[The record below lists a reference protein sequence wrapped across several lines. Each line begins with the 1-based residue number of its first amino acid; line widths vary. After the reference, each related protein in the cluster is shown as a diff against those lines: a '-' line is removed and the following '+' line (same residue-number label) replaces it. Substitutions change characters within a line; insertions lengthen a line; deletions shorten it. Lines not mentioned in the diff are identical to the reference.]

1 MGENSIRRRYVR
13 ILLIILAALLVAGTI
28 ALLKAPDKKKAAPVQ
43 HSGKEI
49 DPEEVERL
57 RSLGYLDFVPA
68 QKEDKRSGVL
78 RKTSDSNPGYNF
90 FTNAFLCMAVLMDS
104 DGKVVNYWHQQD
116 LCDRWA
122 YAEFLTNGD
131 ILVIGRDRKKNK
143 TDARESLR
151 FLEKLSWDGTV
162 LWKQTVPAHHDV
174 EVTPSGQ
181 LLALTVQLRMIP
193 EIHPTIRVRDNSISL
208 LSSEGALLESVSLYD
223 LFRTAGKTV
232 SLQPVGHK
240 NANEIDLIHANSVE
254 WIRPEKLSRND
265 APDFYSPDCILF
277 TTRHQD
283 TIGLVNWKT
292 KKIVWAWGQGIIS
305 GPHDATLLA
314 NGNILLFDNGLNRGW
329 SRIIELNP
337 ISKKIVWSY
346 QAQQQKDFHTADR
359 GSNQRLPNGNTLITE
374 SDKGHAFEVTRD
386 GRIAWEYLNP
396 FKNSKAERA
405 TIVRLYRYETGV
417 IENIIR
423 TRGKGRTDAPTQV
436 KTAGSAR
443 DID

>member
-1 MGENSIRRRYVR
+1 MGENNNRKRLLRN
-13 ILLIILAALLVAGTI
+13 LLIVIGVLLIGGTI
-28 ALLKAPDKKKAAPVQ
+28 ALVKLRANVTPPHVK

-68 QKEDKRSGVL
+68 QKEDQRAGVL
-78 RKTSDSNPGYNF
+78 RKSGDSYPGYNF
-90 FTNAFLCMAVLMDS
+90 FTNAFLCMAVLMDN

-122 YAEFLTNGD
+122 NAEFLSNGD
-131 ILVIGRDRKKNK
+131 ILVIGRDRKQNK
-143 TDARESLR
+143 SDPRESLR
-151 FLEKLSWDGTV
+151 FLEKLSWDGKV
-162 LWKQTVPAHHDV
+162 VWRQALPAHHDV
-174 EVTPSGQ
+174 EVTPSGH
-181 LLALTVQLRMIP
+181 LLALTVQLRTIP
-193 EIHPTIRVRDNSISL
+193 EIHPKIPVRDNSISL
-208 LSSEGALLESVSLYD
+208 LTPDGEQLESVSLYD
-223 LFRTAGKTV
+223 LFRSAGDTV
-232 SLQPVGHK
+232 SLQPVGRK
-240 NANEIDLIHANSVE
+240 TTNEIDLIHANSVE

-292 KKIVWAWGQGIIS
+292 KKIVWAWGQGVIS

-337 ISKKIVWSY
+337 ISRQIVWTY
-346 QAQQQKDFHTADR
+346 QTPRKKDFYTADR

-374 SDKGHAFEVTRD
+374 SDKGHAFEITPD
-386 GRIAWEYLNP
+386 GHVAWDYLNQ
-396 FKNSKAERA
+396 FKNAKAERA
-405 TIVRLYRYETGV
+405 TIVRMYRFETAA

-423 TRGKGRTDAPTQV
+423 TRGAGRTDAPVQV
-436 KTAGSAR
+436 KTSGGGR
-443 DID
+443 DAD